1 MAANVLTVCPQMTA
15 GGGDSRYVHVLPS
28 GPSMRGSFIH
38 PDHSCRYQN
47 RVLIIYTLCT
57 VFWIPSLGPFAAHN
71 NKLSFQAVHQ
81 FAHQNP
87 IYTRWKPSATE
98 VQCSLCLEFTQWLG
112 WWNACW
118 ASVTTSQTWNNKNTS
133 TSGDSKW
140 IQNKVRIYRLISF
153 FFFFF
158 PLHQLTVNRTHDDPC
173 SASLGYFHTEWPETF
188 EALQHTP

>member
-1 MAANVLTVCPQMTA
+1 MFMYRPLVHPWGVSYILILAADIGAESWSYTPYVQFFGSPVLVPLQ
-15 GGGDSRYVHVLPS
+15 L
-28 GPSMRGSFIH
+28 
-38 PDHSCRYQN
+38 
-47 RVLIIYTLCT
+47 
-57 VFWIPSLGPFAAHN
+57 HN
-71 NKLSFQAVHQ
+71 NKLSCQAVHQ

-87 IYTRWKPSATE
+87 IYTRWKPSVTE
-98 VQCSLCLEFTQWLG
+98 VQCSLGLEFTQWLR

-140 IQNKVRIYRLISF
+140 IQNKVRIYRLISSF
-153 FFFFF
+153 FFS

-173 SASLGYFHTEWPETF
+173 SASLGYFHTEGPETF